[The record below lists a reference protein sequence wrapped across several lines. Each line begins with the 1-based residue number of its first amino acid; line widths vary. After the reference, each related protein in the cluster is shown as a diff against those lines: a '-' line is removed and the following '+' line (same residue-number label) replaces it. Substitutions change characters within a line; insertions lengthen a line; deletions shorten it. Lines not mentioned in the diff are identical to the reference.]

1 LFFGNPKMSVVQFSN
16 DGIIDLISLLR
27 ILEFW
32 LFLGVL
38 RFTVPLIFVH
48 MRVWRCWQ
56 GLALVG
62 GSRWWTTFPPP
73 PPVLCMF
80 SCVFQV
86 TGFMSE
92 MPVHMG
98 RWRRRPA
105 AQRRHT
111 SRGGEG
117 GGVCREKKQNRKATL
132 FMHGPSARPPY
143 PPCVRARYILHPH
156 HSPAL
161 CGWRSNNDRKYSE
174 SRNTRVCLVGARGQR
189 NNLNAE

>member
-1 LFFGNPKMSVVQFSN
+1 LIIFGGFAFYRS
-16 DGIIDLISLLR
+16 I
-27 ILEFW
+27 EFRAYESEE
-32 LFLGVL
+32 VL
-38 RFTVPLIFVH
+38 A
-48 MRVWRCWQ
+48 RVGTRRRESMMDY
-56 GLALVG
+56 L
-62 GSRWWTTFPPP
+62 PPP
-73 PPVLCMF
+73 SRPLYVFLCFPSDRFYVRNAGAYGAMTTTP
-80 SCVFQV
+80 CRP
-86 TGFMSE
+86 TATYIT
-92 MPVHMG
+92 
-98 RWRRRPA
+98 WRR
-105 AQRRHT
+105 
-111 SRGGEG
+111 G

>member
-1 LFFGNPKMSVVQFSN
+1 MFFGNPKMSVVQFSN

-38 RFTVPLIFVH
+38 RFTVPLSFVH
-48 MRVWRCWQ
+48 MRVRRCWQ

-111 SRGGEG
+111 SRGGG
-117 GGVCREKKQNRKATL
+117 GGGFVVKRNKTGRPLSSCTGRLPARHTRPVCALAIFSIRTTL
-132 FMHGPSARPPY
+132 SGA
-143 PPCVRARYILHPH
+143 VRMEEQQW
-156 HSPAL
+156 S
-161 CGWRSNNDRKYSE
+161 
-174 SRNTRVCLVGARGQR
+174 
-189 NNLNAE
+189 